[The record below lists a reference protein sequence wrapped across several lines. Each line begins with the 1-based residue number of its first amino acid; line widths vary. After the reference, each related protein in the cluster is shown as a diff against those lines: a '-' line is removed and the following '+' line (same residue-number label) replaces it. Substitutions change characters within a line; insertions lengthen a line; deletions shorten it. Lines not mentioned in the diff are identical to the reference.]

1 MNREKNKPQRGQAL
15 VLVALAMIA
24 MMAMLALVLDGG
36 NTFMNRRAMQNAADA
51 GALAGVRQLCL
62 TRSETDAEFVAHQYA
77 TVWNTAQAADEK
89 ADLETRTVVV
99 TATRQVSTFFAHF
112 IGLNNIKAQAVAEA
126 GCFNAILADGVLP
139 VAWICRA
146 SINPSTPE
154 PGEDPEP
161 EFDCEGDYI
170 NEDDLDDLKN
180 FNYSSGDI
188 PSQLY
193 IIMDDVSVPND
204 LDAVCISQGGN
215 LQCDLDGDNEDD
227 LLSMGGRSWLDLS
240 GGGGGANELVDWI
253 NGNNVPPIGWHYWLT
268 GQSGT
273 ANSVFQAVGD
283 NVGKT
288 VIIPVFDEICDS
300 DDVVNDCTWHV
311 PPDVQDTDQ
320 TGAGGGINFHIVSFS
335 LFYISCVNAP
345 GVSGPECPGHKYARE
360 TGVFSAIQGVNAQNP
375 KTIEGFIYTGSVEEL
390 KGDPSNPGNIDT
402 GAYVFYLTR

>member
-1 MNREKNKPQRGQAL
+1 MNRGNIKPQRGQAL
-15 VLVALAMIA
+15 VMVALAMIA

-62 TRSETDAEFVAHQYA
+62 TRSQTDAEFVAHQYA
-77 TVWNTAQAADEK
+77 TYYNTAQAADEK

-126 GCFNAILADGVLP
+126 SCINATVGKGVLP

-146 SINPSTPE
+146 PVGREIP
-154 PGEDPEP
+154 PGSPD
-161 EFDCEGDYI
+161 DCEGDYLTEGDL
-170 NEDDLDDLKN
+170 EDLLSNPPEAGTID
-180 FNYSSGDI
+180 
-188 PSQLY
+188 PRLY
-193 IIMDDVSVPND
+193 IIMDDVSTSD
-204 LDAVCISQGGN
+204 ELDMICQPDGY
-215 LQCDLDGDNEDD
+215 LDCDLDDDNEDD

-240 GGGGGANELVDWI
+240 GGGGGANELVDWV
-253 NGNNVPPIGWHYWLT
+253 NGDNVPPIGSHYWLA

-283 NVGKT
+283 HVGEI
-288 VIIPVFDEICDS
+288 VIVPVFDDFCDS
-300 DDVVNDCTWHV
+300 DDVVNNCDWHEGD
-311 PPDVQDTDQ
+311 PQDINQ
-320 TGAGGGINFHIVSFS
+320 VGAGGGINFHIVSFS

-345 GVSGPECPGHKYARE
+345 GVPGPECPGHKYARDY
-360 TGVFSAIQGVNAQNP
+360 GAFAAIPGAGANNP
-375 KTIEGFIYTGSVEEL
+375 KTIEGYFIQGFVEGL
-390 KGDPSNPGNIDT
+390 GGDPSDPGGIDT